1 MVTKCANV
9 YYIYDQ
15 TDTRVARCRP
25 YGFARRGKGSG
36 TAQQAAPNDE
46 SWRKYEGHFNG
57 HKIHEC
63 ILYLRPIQS
72 SGSTDRLKGALGEP
86 GRAKHHN
93 IKEAAPH
100 ELKLGGVA

>member
-63 ILYLRPIQS
+63 ILYYDQSDLRVAQRVRPKRQDERNSTS
-72 SGSTDRLKGALGEP
+72 SQR
-86 GRAKHHN
+86 RR
-93 IKEAAPH
+93 
-100 ELKLGGVA
+100 